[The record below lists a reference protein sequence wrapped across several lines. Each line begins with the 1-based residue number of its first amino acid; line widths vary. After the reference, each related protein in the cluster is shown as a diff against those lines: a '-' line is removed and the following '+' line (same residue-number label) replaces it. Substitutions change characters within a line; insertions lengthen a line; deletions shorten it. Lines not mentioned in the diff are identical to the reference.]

1 MTISRADLEADSWAF
16 AFDIY
21 ARPGVADACLKLQ
34 GEAGVDVMM
43 FLFIAFAAVQL
54 RILLTPAEISELDE
68 VCRPWREQI
77 VWPLRAIRSR
87 LKKGPLPAPS
97 HEREQFRSKIKVA
110 EVEAERLQNQLLA
123 EHLAKLMA
131 DRPPQGKPKQ
141 LTVDADELRSVLRSV
156 VMLFLERC
164 GNKPIGDLVRSIDE
178 IVDAVIRGA
187 R

>member
-1 MTISRADLEADSWAF
+1 MTISRADLEAESWAF
-16 AFDIY
+16 ALDVY

-43 FLFIAFAAVQL
+43 FLFIAFVVVHL
-54 RILLTPAEISELDE
+54 RILLTPAEIRELDE
-68 VCRPWREQI
+68 ACRRWREQI

-87 LKKGPLPAPS
+87 LKEGPLPAPS
-97 HEREQFRSKIKVA
+97 NETERFRSKIKAA
-110 EVEAERLQNQLLA
+110 ELEAERLQNQLLA
-123 EHLAKLMA
+123 ELVVKLPA
-131 DRPPQGKPKQ
+131 DRLPQGKPKQ
-141 LTVDADELRSVLRSV
+141 PTIDADELRSVLRSV

-178 IVDAVIRGA
+178 IADAVMQGA

>member
-1 MTISRADLEADSWAF
+1 MTISRADLEAESWAF
-16 AFDIY
+16 ALDVY

-54 RILLTPAEISELDE
+54 RILLRPAEIGELDE
-68 VCRPWREQI
+68 ACRPWREQI
-77 VWPLRAIRSR
+77 VWPLRTIRSG

-97 HEREQFRSKIKVA
+97 PETEQFRSKIKAA
-110 EVEAERLQNQLLA
+110 ELEAERLQNQLLA
-123 EHLAKLMA
+123 ELLVKLPA
-131 DRPPQGKPKQ
+131 DRLPQGKPEQ
-141 LTVDADELRSVLRSV
+141 PTIDADELRSVLRSV
-156 VMLFLERC
+156 VMLFLEKR

-178 IVDAVIRGA
+178 IADAVMQGA